1 MRKARVYV
9 WKTKHKGN
17 DAWRFAI
24 DQPGAGKLIEPRGR
38 YTRRRN
44 AKRGGDRQC
53 VRLKVVP
60 VVVYGKPPKK

>member
-1 MRKARVYV
+1 MKQAKVYI

-24 DQPGAGKLIEPRGR
+24 DQRGRGPLIEPRTR

-44 AKRGGDRQC
+44 AKRGAHRQC
-53 VRLKVVP
+53 VRLNVTA